1 MADNLEQTKI
11 CIENNIKMLTLGE
24 TESKRLL
31 YRNEHRKLEKCKAN
45 IETRM
50 ETLQDLKHKV
60 QEIMKDKNKKASAI
74 DAYTEQLQEKILQ
87 LDKVIL
93 SLGGAIQLLLDG
105 E

>member
-1 MADNLEQTKI
+1 
-11 CIENNIKMLTLGE
+11 
-24 TESKRLL
+24 
-31 YRNEHRKLEKCKAN
+31 
-45 IETRM
+45 M

-60 QEIMKDKNKKASAI
+60 QEIIKDKNKKASAI

-105 E
+105 G

>member
-1 MADNLEQTKI
+1 
-11 CIENNIKMLTLGE
+11 
-24 TESKRLL
+24 
-31 YRNEHRKLEKCKAN
+31 
-45 IETRM
+45 M

-93 SLGGAIQLLLDG
+93 SLGRAMQLLLDG